1 MGRQLLSLL
10 SADPESTEAATVL
23 LDDEQLRAL
32 YETLTLTRILDG
44 TCARL
49 HQDGRVGF
57 FVPSLPAAASSAA
70 AAIALH
76 DGDWLFPSF
85 RDAAAYLA
93 RGGRIDDFLA
103 QLMGAAGD
111 LVKGRQL
118 PGHGSL
124 PGGRFVAP
132 SGAAGTQ
139 IQHASGVALAMQLRG
154 DAQVAMAIFGPS
166 AVAQGAFHTGLNA
179 AVRHQVPAIF
189 LCRTLGTEF
198 PPVAARAAGYGLKTE
213 LVDGTDCLAVGN
225 AVATARAQALEGGG
239 PTLIEAVID
248 GAQFEQDAA
257 GRLRAFVE
265 HRGLWDAEREEAF
278 VRRCQDRVLDAL
290 EVVENA
296 GPVSAEDVFQD
307 VWAEPPWMLQEQAA
321 HLEEQRLQDQR
332 PQEPG
337 SQDQRSPEEEDA

>member
-10 SADPESTEAATVL
+10 SADPESTEAANVL
-23 LDDEQLRAL
+23 LDDERLSAL
-32 YETLTLTRILDG
+32 YETLTLTRILDD
-44 TCARL
+44 TCVRL

-57 FVPSLPAAASSAA
+57 FVPSLPAAASSAG

-103 QLMGAAGD
+103 QVLGADGD

-139 IQHASGVALAMQLRG
+139 IQHAAGVALAMQLRG
-154 DAQVAMAIFGPS
+154 DAQVALAIFGPS
-166 AVAQGAFHTGLNA
+166 AVAQGAFHTGLNT

-189 LCRTLGTEF
+189 LCRTLGTEH
-198 PPVAARAAGYGLKTE
+198 PPLAERGRGYGLATE
-213 LVDGTDCLAVGN
+213 LVDGMDCLAVAN
-225 AVATARAQALEGGG
+225 TVATARARAIDGEG
-239 PTLIEAVID
+239 PTLIEAVVG
-248 GAQFEQDAA
+248 GAELEQDAA
-257 GRLRAFVE
+257 GRLRGFVE

-290 EVVENA
+290 EAVDNA
-296 GPVSAEDVFQD
+296 GPVSAGGVLED
-307 VWAEPPWMLQEQAA
+307 VWADQPWMLQEQTAR
-321 HLEEQRLQDQR
+321 LQEQRLKDD
-332 PQEPG
+332 G
-337 SQDQRSPEEEDA
+337 DV

>member
-10 SADPESTEAATVL
+10 SADPESTEAAKVL
-23 LDDEQLRAL
+23 LEDEQLRPL
-32 YETLTLTRILDG
+32 YETLTLTRVLDE

-49 HQDGRVGF
+49 HRQGRVGF

-103 QLMGAAGD
+103 QLLSAEGD
-111 LVKGRQL
+111 PLKGRQL
-118 PGHGSL
+118 PGHGSA

-132 SGAAGTQ
+132 SGVAGTQ
-139 IQHASGVALAMQLRG
+139 IQHAAGVALAMQLRG
-154 DAQVAMAIFGPS
+154 DEQIALAIFGPS

-179 AVRHQVPAIF
+179 AVRQRVPAIF
-189 LCRTLGTEF
+189 LCRTLGTEH
-198 PPVAARAAGYGLKTE
+198 PPIAARASGYGLDSE
-213 LVDGTDCLAVGN
+213 LVDGTDCLAVAN
-225 AVATARAQALEGGG
+225 SVATARTRAIEGGG

-248 GAQFEQDAA
+248 PAELEQDAA
-257 GRLRAFVE
+257 GRLRGFVE

-278 VRRCQDRVLDAL
+278 VQRCQDRVLDAL
-290 EVVENA
+290 EAVENA
-296 GPVSAEDVFQD
+296 GPVGAEDILQD
-307 VWAEPPWMLQEQAA
+307 VWAEQPWMLQEQSAR
-321 HLEEQRLQDQR
+321 LEKRRVQDQR
-332 PQEPG
+332 EPEA
-337 SQDQRSPEEEDA
+337 DDA